1 MKKIIF
7 TLLACVIWQSSFAI
21 NATNEKSAE
30 EAWQEFEA
38 DPSNMYTFLDALAAS
53 NSPQDY
59 SPYVQKFV
67 NKCLGRGVEW
77 NDLFDELKETVLP
90 KDPDVAT
97 CFAVSLCQ
105 NTGNYADIIKALDVL
120 PKTHTF
126 DNINVEDA
134 VIYSDGRIGFHV
146 NRDIKNH
153 SSSYESRNYIYGV
166 VTDDLYRYSTA
177 PKLSPLSFENYGDL
191 NEWKQIFLY
200 QPTGDCLLGVMKKA
214 GTRDLFYDFD
224 KSSPGDNLEL
234 FIGFMLNRQGEK
246 VGEKYD
252 QYDSFAEAYDAK
264 KDAEEMQEAAVAANS
279 KKINDVIEKKMVAK
293 YGRKAYNAMQMLQPY
308 VGMPEGILRDMV
320 IVSKDGQSFIPYVFV
335 NVKSG
340 YKVYF
345 QSNEL
350 AVIKLGGQFKA
361 PTALYISNGRVAAI
375 KW

>member
-1 MKKIIF
+1 MRNFIF

-21 NATNEKSAE
+21 NATNEKSAK

-38 DPSNMYTFLDALAAS
+38 NPRNMYTFLDALTAS

-59 SPYVQKFV
+59 SFYVQKFV
-67 NKCLGRGVEW
+67 NVCIGRGVEW

-105 NTGNYADIIKALDVL
+105 NTANYANVIKALDVL

-126 DNINVEDA
+126 DNLNVEGA
-134 VIYSDGRIGFHV
+134 VIYPDGRIGFYV
-146 NRDIKNH
+146 NQDFKNY
-153 SSSYESRNYIYGV
+153 SDESRNYKYGV
-166 VTDDLYRYSTA
+166 VIDNLYRNSTA

-200 QPTGDCLLGVMKKA
+200 RPTGDCLLGVMKYA
-214 GTRDLFYDFD
+214 GTKDLFYDFD
-224 KSSPGDNLEL
+224 KSTSTDNLEL
-234 FIGFMLNRQGEK
+234 FIGFTLNRQGEK

-252 QYDSFAEAYDAK
+252 QYDSFAKAYNAK
-264 KDAEEMQEAAVAANS
+264 NNAEKKQEAAVAANS

-308 VGMPEGILRDMV
+308 VGMPEGILREMV
-320 IVSKDGQSFIPYVFV
+320 IVSKDGQSFIPYVFI

-345 QSNEL
+345 QSKEL
-350 AVIKLGGQFKA
+350 AVIKLGGLFKA
-361 PTALYISNGRVAAI
+361 PTSLYIRNGRVAAI
-375 KW
+375 RW

>member
-1 MKKIIF
+1 MRNFIF

-21 NATNEKSAE
+21 NATNEKSAK

-38 DPSNMYTFLDALAAS
+38 NPRNMYTFLDALTAS

-59 SPYVQKFV
+59 SFYVQKFV
-67 NKCLGRGVEW
+67 NVCIGRGVEW

-105 NTGNYADIIKALDVL
+105 NTANYANVIKALDVL

-126 DNINVEDA
+126 DNLNVEGA
-134 VIYSDGRIGFHV
+134 VIYPDGRIGFYV
-146 NRDIKNH
+146 NQDFKNY
-153 SSSYESRNYIYGV
+153 SDESRNYKYGV
-166 VTDDLYRYSTA
+166 VIDNLYRNSTA

-200 QPTGDCLLGVMKKA
+200 RPTGDCLLGVMKYA
-214 GTRDLFYDFD
+214 GTKDLFYDFD
-224 KSSPGDNLEL
+224 KSTSTDNLEL
-234 FIGFMLNRQGEK
+234 FIGFTLNRQGEK

-252 QYDSFAEAYDAK
+252 QYDSFAKAYNAK
-264 KDAEEMQEAAVAANS
+264 NNAEKKQEAAVAANS

-308 VGMPEGILRDMV
+308 VGMPEGILREMV
-320 IVSKDGQSFIPYVFV
+320 IVSKDGQSFIPYVFI

-345 QSNEL
+345 QSKEL
-350 AVIKLGGQFKA
+350 AVIKLGGLFKA
-361 PTALYISNGRVAAI
+361 PTSLYIRNGRVAAI

>member
-1 MKKIIF
+1 MRNFIF

-21 NATNEKSAE
+21 NVTNEKSAK

-38 DPSNMYTFLDALAAS
+38 NPSNMYTFLDALTAS

-59 SPYVQKFV
+59 SFYVQKFV

-105 NTGNYADIIKALDVL
+105 NTANYANVIKALDVL

-126 DNINVEDA
+126 DNLNVEGA
-134 VIYSDGRIGFHV
+134 VIYPDGRIGFYV
-146 NRDIKNH
+146 NQDFKNY
-153 SSSYESRNYIYGV
+153 SDESRNYKYGV
-166 VTDDLYRYSTA
+166 VIDNLYRNSTA
-177 PKLSPLSFENYGDL
+177 PKWSPLSFENYGDL

-200 QPTGDCLLGVMKKA
+200 RPTGDCLLGVMKYA
-214 GTRDLFYDFD
+214 GTKDLFYDFD
-224 KSSPGDNLEL
+224 KSTSNDNLEL
-234 FIGFMLNRQGEK
+234 FIGFTLNRQGEK

-252 QYDSFAEAYDAK
+252 QYDSFAKAYNAK
-264 KDAEEMQEAAVAANS
+264 NNAEKKQEAAVAANS

-345 QSNEL
+345 QSKEL
-350 AVIKLGGQFKA
+350 AVIKLGGLFKA
-361 PTALYISNGRVAAI
+361 PTSLYIRNGRVAAI

>member
-1 MKKIIF
+1 MRNFIF

-21 NATNEKSAE
+21 NATNEKSAK

-38 DPSNMYTFLDALAAS
+38 NPRNMYTFLDALTAS

-59 SPYVQKFV
+59 SFYVQKFV
-67 NKCLGRGVEW
+67 NVCIGRGVEW

-105 NTGNYADIIKALDVL
+105 NTANYANVIKALDVL

-126 DNINVEDA
+126 DNLNVEGA
-134 VIYSDGRIGFHV
+134 VIYPDGRIGFYV
-146 NRDIKNH
+146 NQDFKNY
-153 SSSYESRNYIYGV
+153 SDESRNYKYGV
-166 VTDDLYRYSTA
+166 VIDNLYRNSTA
-177 PKLSPLSFENYGDL
+177 PKWSPLSFENYGDL

-200 QPTGDCLLGVMKKA
+200 RPTGDCLLGVMKYA
-214 GTRDLFYDFD
+214 GTKDLFYDFD
-224 KSSPGDNLEL
+224 KSTSTDNLEL
-234 FIGFMLNRQGEK
+234 FIGFTLNRQGEK

-252 QYDSFAEAYDAK
+252 QYDSFAKAYNAK
-264 KDAEEMQEAAVAANS
+264 NNAEKKQEAAVAANS
-279 KKINDVIEKKMVAK
+279 KKINDAIEKKMVAK

-308 VGMPEGILRDMV
+308 VGMPEGILREMV
-320 IVSKDGQSFIPYVFV
+320 IVSKDGQSFIPYVFI

-345 QSNEL
+345 QSKEL
-350 AVIKLGGQFKA
+350 AVIKLGGLFKA
-361 PTALYISNGRVAAI
+361 PTSLYIRNGRVAAI